1 MHLLLAGLLAVIA
14 QSAASVDGV
23 VVKAGSREPLAE
35 AKVQLN
41 PERPPDDFD
50 DTKAKSYE
58 AKTGP
63 DGKFIFNDVAP
74 GVYRLIAT
82 RTNGGYIPAEYGQRN
97 ATSEGM
103 PLIIAAGQKLTG
115 IQLPMASSGSISGRI
130 YDEDG
135 EPVARAQVSALRPVY
150 KDGHRVLTNVQTV
163 ETNDRGEY
171 RLFWLAPGRYYV
183 SAKPD
188 IPQLPADLRTQ
199 TGTISAVHISS
210 PTRFGTSEQA
220 AGPVIH
226 KRRLKT
232 GQIVEETYLP
242 VLYPGVLTEQGAI
255 AIGVVAGTAAGGVDM
270 SISAGLAPVRHIRGR
285 VINPAAGQS
294 LAGTRVTVVPR
305 TQSSFVVVPSGS
317 TDSSGEFDVTGLTA
331 GSYWAF
337 ATRDRMLGIV
347 SVEVGN
353 MDLQNV
359 TIPIAPAFNLSGR
372 YTFDGRSRSGDQPPL
387 WSLRLAPLVREDYS
401 PGMPIAGPFY
411 NPPPDDD
418 GSFTVEGVYMG
429 DFHVTV
435 FGVPQNAY
443 VKSMR
448 MGDVDV
454 LGQGLHLSRPPENP
468 LNVVIGVNAG
478 SVSGSVANAKQ
489 EAQPGCTVVLVPD
502 IRNRQRRD
510 LYKVAMTDSSGQF
523 RMQGITPGEYTLFA
537 WDNVETGAWQDPEFL
552 GLYETQGTSVHIAE
566 GDSKSVP
573 LVVIP

>member
-1 MHLLLAGLLAVIA
+1 MHLLLAGLIAWIA
-14 QSAASVDGV
+14 QGAASVDGA

-41 PERPPDDFD
+41 AVRPADDFD

-58 AKTGP
+58 TKTGP
-63 DGKFIFNDVAP
+63 DGKFIFNNVAP
-74 GVYRLIAT
+74 GVYRLIAN
-82 RTNGGYIPAEYGQRN
+82 RTSGGYIPAEYGQRN
-97 ATSEGM
+97 ATSEGI
-103 PLIIAAGQKLTG
+103 PLTIVAGQTLGG
-115 IQLPMASSGSISGRI
+115 IQLSMASSGSIAGRI

-135 EPVARAQVSALRPVY
+135 EPVARAQVSALRQVY

-188 IPQLPADLRTQ
+188 IPQLPADPRTR

-242 VLYPGVLTEQGAI
+242 VLYPGVLAEQGAI
-255 AIGVVAGTAAGGVDM
+255 AIDVGGGAVAGGVDM
-270 SISAGLAPVRHIRGR
+270 SISAGLSPVRHIRGR
-285 VINPAAGQS
+285 VIDPGGQT
-294 LAGTRVTVVPR
+294 AGTRVTAVPR
-305 TQSSFVVVPSGS
+305 TQGSFIVVPGGP
-317 TDSSGEFDVTGLTA
+317 TDSSGGFDVTGLTA
-331 GSYWAF
+331 GSYWIF

-347 SVEVGN
+347 PVEVGN
-353 MDLQNV
+353 TDLQNITV
-359 TIPIAPAFNLSGR
+359 PLAPGFSVSGR

-387 WSLRLAPLVREDYS
+387 WSLRLAPLVRDWYS
-401 PGMPIAGPFY
+401 AGMPIGGPFY
-411 NPPPDDD
+411 NPPPNDD
-418 GSFTVEGVYMG
+418 GSFMVEGVYMG

-435 FGVPQNAY
+435 FGVPPDAY

-454 LGQGLHLSRPPENP
+454 LDQGLHLSRPPENP
-468 LNVVIGVNAG
+468 LNIVIGLNAG
-478 SVSGSVANAKQ
+478 TVSGSVANAKQ
-489 EAQPGCTVVLVPD
+489 EAQPGRTVVLVPD
-502 IRNRQRRD
+502 LRNRLRKD

-523 RMQGITPGEYTLFA
+523 RIQGITPGEYTLFA
-537 WDNVETGAWQDPEFL
+537 WDNVEKGAWQDSDFL
-552 GLYETQGTSVHIAE
+552 RTYENQGTPVHIAE
-566 GDSKSVP
+566 GDNQSMS